1 MSLPTKDTKK
11 RFKKLMKDSG
21 KSKTNT
27 DAGATDTSKKKIST
41 NEKIMNFEEYLNEAT
56 FKNDVVI
63 GIDIDGTINNFS
75 GAYNT
80 LYKRYFPEDEVF
92 PVDDWFWYMKMNYG
106 GLPDKEKQKWFKN
119 AKAETF
125 DTAQPYDGAV
135 ISVNNIYDFV
145 KTYGFKLNI
154 VTNQVTEEAR
164 TKAKIW
170 LDHYGFKYD
179 DIVFVSAAKDKWK
192 HADIMVDD
200 ADKVLGNKP
209 LSKVAIKIE
218 QTWNTATTG
227 DISIPN
233 IKALSINIMK
243 NAIEKL
249 KNKTT
254 L

>member
-1 MSLPTKDTKK
+1 MSKYFFTSDMHFNHTNIIKYCRRP
-11 RFKKLMKDSG
+11 FKTVGEM
-21 KSKTNT
+21 
-27 DAGATDTSKKKIST
+27 
-41 NEKIMNFEEYLNEAT
+41 NEKL
-56 FKNDVVI
+56 
-63 GIDIDGTINNFS
+63 INNWNS
-75 GAYNT
+75 
-80 LYKRYFPEDEVF
+80 
-92 PVDDWFWYMKMNYG
+92 
-106 GLPDKEKQKWFKN
+106 
-119 AKAETF
+119 
-125 DTAQPYDGAV
+125 
-135 ISVNNIYDFV
+135 
-145 KTYGFKLNI
+145 I
-154 VTNQVTEEAR
+154 V
-164 TKAKIW
+164 
-170 LDHYGFKYD
+170 KYD